1 MFERAAVLQISRD
14 SGSPQGMAAG
24 GIGETSG
31 LDPALD
37 HVQHIKPGHRPVIL
51 ARAAEE
57 RPLFTPSDSGRRNRD
72 IQILLE
78 TRTARHLLALAA
90 FFMQSDHQ
98 RLRCWK

>member
-1 MFERAAVLQISRD
+1 
-14 SGSPQGMAAG
+14 MAAW
-24 GIGETSG
+24 IGETSG

-37 HVQHIKPGHRPVIL
+37 HVQHIKPGHPVTKPIAL
-51 ARAAEE
+51 AYAAEE
-57 RPLFTPSDSGRRNRD
+57 RPLFIDSGRHNPD